1 MERLPRLLPRSRGNT
16 AIGSVRKLI
25 RNAHLCI
32 AGLVL
37 VALTPAATATDFTD
51 IWFIPQESGW
61 GVNVVQSDT
70 FLFAT
75 FFIYG
80 QDRSPTWYTASLT
93 FDGTRYAGG
102 LYRTEGSFWANPWNP
117 AEHPDAVQVGTASFQ
132 PGTDAYHATLAY
144 TVDGVGS
151 ATKSIVRQTLTRIV
165 LGGNYIGAQAGA
177 YSNCA
182 TTSQNGPYTD
192 TFSLDVTHAVDGSAV
207 LTFTYGSGATCA
219 LSGALAQFGQ
229 LYDMPGATYTCTGN
243 LAFTT
248 SAAIHELKA
257 TAQGIEGRL
266 AANLPSGCREIAN
279 FSAVL
284 K

>member
-1 MERLPRLLPRSRGNT
+1 MLGGT
-16 AIGSVRKLI
+16 AIRVVRKRVHSI
-25 RNAHLCI
+25 RLC
-32 AGLVL
+32 AAWLV
-37 VALTPAATATDFTD
+37 VFAFTPAAAATDFTD

-61 GVNVVQSDT
+61 GVNIVQSDS

-80 QDRSPTWYTASLT
+80 SDKAPTWYTALLT
-93 FDGTRYAGG
+93 FDGTRYAGQ
-102 LYRTEGSFWANPWNP
+102 LYRTEGSFWANAWNP
-117 AEHPDAVQVGTASFQ
+117 AEHPDAVRVGTASFQ
-132 PGTDAYHATLAY
+132 PGIDAYHATLAY
-144 TVDGVGS
+144 AVDGVGS
-151 ATKSIVRQTLTRIV
+151 VNKEIVRQTLTRIV

-182 TTSQNGPYTD
+182 TSSQNGPYED
-192 TFSLDVTHAVDGSAV
+192 TFALNVTHAVNGSAA
-207 LTFTYGSGATCA
+207 LTFTYGSGATCT
-219 LSGALAQFGQ
+219 LSGNLAQFGQ

-243 LAFTT
+243 LAFATG
-248 SAAIHELKA
+248 AAVYELKA

-266 AANLPSGCREIAN
+266 AANLPSGCRESAN

>member
-1 MERLPRLLPRSRGNT
+1 MEFLHSRRRA
-16 AIGSVRKLI
+16 AIGAVRKRFRSARLYT
-25 RNAHLCI
+25 AWL
-32 AGLVL
+32 LVL
-37 VALTPAATATDFTD
+37 AFAPAAAATDFTD

-61 GVNVVQSDT
+61 GVNIVQSDS

-80 QDRSPTWYTASLT
+80 SDKTPTWYTALLT

-117 AEHPDAVQVGTASFQ
+117 AEHPDAVRVGTASFE
-132 PGTDAYHATLAY
+132 PGIDAYHATLAY
-144 TVDGVGS
+144 AVDGGGS
-151 ATKSIVRQTLTRIV
+151 VSKQIVRQTLTRIV
-165 LGGNYIGAQAGA
+165 LGGSYVGGQAGA

-182 TTSQNGPYTD
+182 ASAQNGPYTD
-192 TFSLDVTHAVDGSAV
+192 TYALDVTHAVNGSAT
-207 LTFTYGSGATCA
+207 LTFTYGSGATCT
-219 LSGALAQFGQ
+219 LSGSLAQFGQ
-229 LYDMPGATYTCTGN
+229 LYDMPGATYACTGN

-248 SAAIHELKA
+248 SATVYELKA

-266 AANLPSGCREIAN
+266 AANLPSGCRESAN

>member
-1 MERLPRLLPRSRGNT
+1 MAVT
-16 AIGSVRKLI
+16 
-25 RNAHLCI
+25 
-32 AGLVL
+32 
-37 VALTPAATATDFTD
+37 LTPVASATDFTD

-61 GVNVVQSDT
+61 GVNIVQSDS

-80 QDRSPTWYTASLT
+80 QDKAPTWYTALLT

-132 PGTDAYHATLAY
+132 PGVDAYHATLTY
-144 TVDGVGS
+144 SVNGVGS
-151 ATKSIVRQTLTRIV
+151 VSKQIVRQTLTRIA
-165 LGGNYIGAQAGA
+165 LGGIYVGGQSGA
-177 YSNCA
+177 YSNCPTA
-182 TTSQNGPYTD
+182 SQNGPYTD
-192 TFSLDVTHAVDGSAV
+192 TFTLDATHAVNDSAT
-207 LTFTYGSGATCA
+207 LKFAYASGATCT

-229 LYDMPGATYTCTGN
+229 LYDMPGATYTCTGS

-248 SAAIHELKA
+248 SAVVYELKA

-266 AANLPSGCREIAN
+266 VANLPSGCRESAS

>member
-1 MERLPRLLPRSRGNT
+1 VLPGAVIRAFAGRLRRTRLCAAWLMAVT
-16 AIGSVRKLI
+16 
-25 RNAHLCI
+25 
-32 AGLVL
+32 
-37 VALTPAATATDFTD
+37 LTPVASATDFTD

-61 GVNVVQSDT
+61 GVNIVQSDS

-80 QDRSPTWYTASLT
+80 QDKAPTWYTALLT
-93 FDGTRYAGG
+93 VDGTRYVGG

-117 AEHPDAVQVGTASFQ
+117 AEHPDAVQVGTASFE
-132 PGTDAYHATLAY
+132 PGVDAYHATLTY
-144 TVDGVGS
+144 SVNGVGS
-151 ATKSIVRQTLTRIV
+151 VSKQIVRQTLTRIA
-165 LGGNYIGAQAGA
+165 LGGIYVGGQSGA

-182 TTSQNGPYTD
+182 TASQNGPYTD
-192 TFSLDVTHAVDGSAV
+192 TFTLDATHAVNDSAT
-207 LTFTYGSGATCA
+207 LKFAYASGATCT

-229 LYDMPGATYTCTGN
+229 LYDMPGATYTCTGS

-248 SAAIHELKA
+248 SAVVYELKA

-266 AANLPSGCREIAN
+266 VANLPSGCRESAS

>member
-1 MERLPRLLPRSRGNT
+1 MR
-16 AIGSVRKLI
+16 AVRK
-25 RNAHLCI
+25 RFCNTHLFI
-32 AGLVL
+32 AWLAVF
-37 VALTPAATATDFTD
+37 ALTPQAAATDFTD

-61 GVNVVQSDT
+61 GANIVQSDN

-80 QDRSPTWYTASLT
+80 KDKAPTWYTALLT

-102 LYRTEGSFWANPWNP
+102 LYRTEGSYWASPWNP
-117 AEHPDAVQVGTASFQ
+117 AEHPDAVQVGTASLQ
-132 PGTDAYHATLAY
+132 PGDDAYHATLTYA
-144 TVDGVGS
+144 VDGVGS
-151 ATKSIVRQTLTRIV
+151 VSKQIVRQTLTRIV
-165 LGGNYIGAQAGA
+165 LGGNYVGAQAGA
-177 YSNCA
+177 YSNCV
-182 TTSQNGPYTD
+182 TSSQNGPYTD
-192 TFSLDVTHAVDGSAV
+192 HFALDVTHAVNGSAA
-207 LTFTYGSGATCA
+207 LTFTYGSGATCT

-248 SAAIHELKA
+248 SAAVYELKA

-266 AANLPSGCREIAN
+266 AATLPSGCRESAN

>member
-1 MERLPRLLPRSRGNT
+1 MTPRS
-16 AIGSVRKLI
+16 S
-25 RNAHLCI
+25 
-32 AGLVL
+32 LVL
-37 VALTPAATATDFTD
+37 VLLLLSARAAEAQASAGAAAGAGEVGRVTWRATGGRID
-51 IWFIPQESGW
+51 
-61 GVNVVQSDT
+61 
-70 FLFAT
+70 
-75 FFIYG
+75 
-80 QDRSPTWYTASLT
+80 AS
-93 FDGTRYAGG
+93 G
-102 LYRTEGSFWANPWNP
+102 LYRA
-117 AEHPDAVQVGTASFQ
+117 
-132 PGTDAYHATLAY
+132 
-144 TVDGVGS
+144 
-151 ATKSIVRQTLTRIV
+151 
-165 LGGNYIGAQAGA
+165 GAQAGA

>member
-1 MERLPRLLPRSRGNT
+1 MSCTLFRT
-16 AIGSVRKLI
+16 AR
-25 RNAHLCI
+25 LCI
-32 AGLVL
+32 AFL
-37 VALTPAATATDFTD
+37 AATAFAPAAAATDFTD

-61 GVNVVQSDT
+61 GMNVVQSDS

-80 QDRSPTWYTASLT
+80 QDKNPTWYTALLT

-102 LYRTEGSFWANPWNP
+102 LYRTEGSFWASPWKP
-117 AEHPDAVQVGTASFQ
+117 EEHPDAVQVGTASFQ
-132 PGTDAYHATLAY
+132 PGVDAYHATLAY
-144 TVDGVGS
+144 AVDGVGS
-151 ATKSIVRQTLTRIV
+151 VSKQIVRQTLTRIV
-165 LGGNYIGAQAGA
+165 LGGSYVGGQAGS

-182 TTSQNGPYTD
+182 ESSQNGTYQD
-192 TFSLDVTHAVDGSAV
+192 TFSLDVTHAVNGEAA
-207 LTFTYGSGATCA
+207 LTFAYKSGATCT
-219 LSGALAQFGQ
+219 LSGTLGQFGQ

-243 LAFTT
+243 LVFTT
-248 SAAIHELKA
+248 SAAVYELKA

-266 AANLPSGCREIAN
+266 AANLPSGCRESAN